1 MKGALKISKH
11 DLTSKPEVI
20 RYTIIDSSIG
30 SILIASS
37 GKGVCCITL
46 GDHPELLLGDLHHRF
61 KNAEIIH
68 GNETFKGLVS
78 QVVGFV
84 KSPQLG
90 LELPLDVRG
99 TEFQQRVWQALR
111 KIPSG
116 STASYADIARM
127 IGSPSSIRAV
137 AGACAAN
144 PISLAIPCHRI
155 LRSDGHIS
163 GYRWGIERKRILLA
177 REAFT

>member
-1 MKGALKISKH
+1 MKGTLKITKH
-11 DLTSKPEVI
+11 DLPGKPEI
-20 RYTIIDSSIG
+20 ICYTIIDSSIG

-61 KNAEIIH
+61 MNAELVRDD
-68 GNETFKGLVS
+68 ETLKGLIP

-90 LELPLDVRG
+90 LDLPLDVRG
-99 TEFQQRVWQALR
+99 TPFQQRVWQALR
-111 KIPSG
+111 KIPCG

-177 REAFT
+177 MEAST